1 MPTTIRPFGGVRS
14 HSVEFTVIVAVA
26 LPPAGMDAV
35 GVPVTEIA
43 GVKALKWPTSLGAL
57 SSPVLKRSKPA
68 TVKLKRG
75 CVAAERPMSARKTGA
90 MTVLLSVGA
99 GARNAFGP
107 TVPVAT
113 LK

>member
-1 MPTTIRPFGGVRS
+1 MRPRIGPGPHGSYGVSGQGVAGIVWASPGPAALSMPTTIRPFGGVRS

-43 GVKALKWPTSLGAL
+43 GVNALKWPTSLGAL

-68 TVKLKRG
+68 TV
-75 CVAAERPMSARKTGA
+75 
-90 MTVLLSVGA
+90 
-99 GARNAFGP
+99 
-107 TVPVAT
+107 
-113 LK
+113 